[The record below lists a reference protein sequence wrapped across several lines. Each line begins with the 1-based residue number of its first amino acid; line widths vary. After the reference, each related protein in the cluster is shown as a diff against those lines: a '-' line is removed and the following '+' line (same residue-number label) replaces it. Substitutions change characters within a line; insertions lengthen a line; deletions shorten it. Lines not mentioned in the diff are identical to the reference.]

1 MYKRQAIRVA
11 SSPDSKGKGVLFVAN
26 EEIHHA
32 RDVTKV
38 AASRPDAWRSPN
50 FGRIGDVFDQVR
62 FYRTATRASTT
73 KTEFDIS
80 NSSISEFPLL
90 DVQIVYSSFSDD
102 GTMVRAAIES
112 GAKGIVCAA
121 FPTCS
126 PAWPDNYTTQ
136 GDALIEATKKGIPVV
151 LCNRGISGFKPVK
164 EPFLNG
170 QTLRPQKARIL
181 LALGLMET
189 NDPLKLQQMFDSY

>member
-1 MYKRQAIRVA
+1 M
-11 SSPDSKGKGVLFVAN
+11 
-26 EEIHHA
+26 
-32 RDVTKV
+32 
-38 AASRPDAWRSPN
+38 
-50 FGRIGDVFDQVR
+50 
-62 FYRTATRASTT
+62 
-73 KTEFDIS
+73 
-80 NSSISEFPLL
+80 
-90 DVQIVYSSFSDD
+90 
-102 GTMVRAAIES
+102 
-112 GAKGIVCAA
+112 CAA

-126 PAWPDNYTTQ
+126 SSWPDNYTTQ